1 MKTLL
6 LILALSFS
14 LVIQAQT
21 NSGTTTQSTALK
33 VFEDAFLTTD
43 WTIKT
48 TAEQD
53 VFNRTWTGLKIAIA
67 NENELQLVYNSEKTA
82 QPISLIGSWK
92 DLVGTVYSETATLD
106 SYRSKVLFFI
116 EPPKIRTKGISAG
129 NNKAWGINGVPY
141 GL

>member
-106 SYRSKVLFFI
+106 SYRS
-116 EPPKIRTKGISAG
+116 
-129 NNKAWGINGVPY
+129 
-141 GL
+141 